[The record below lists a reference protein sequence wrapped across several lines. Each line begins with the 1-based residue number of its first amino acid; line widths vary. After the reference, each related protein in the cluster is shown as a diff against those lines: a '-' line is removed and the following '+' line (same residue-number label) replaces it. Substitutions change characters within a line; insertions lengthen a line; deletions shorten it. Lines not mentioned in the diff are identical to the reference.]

1 MPETLRQCESDLATA
16 TEQSVDRIPS
26 VTSQETEIQGQWDG
40 ALKLEWNAAEPISL
54 CSSVTRQVI
63 YSALFACWLC

>member
-26 VTSQETEIQGQWDG
+26 VTSQETEIQGQWDC
-40 ALKLEWNAAEPISL
+40 ALKLEWNAAEPIFL